1 VHRKCWQYEDRLRLL
16 GQLSHGEMSV
26 GDLEDAL
33 AIRQPTLS
41 QQLGV
46 LRTEGIVNTRREGK
60 RIFYSVADPDVM
72 RLLNILYHVYGTR
85 SDPRSIESLASDC
98 STGAS
103 RPCRCDADKLAQ
115 SGSWGF
121 HAIWH
126 AIRLRRGPDGRRHFV
141 HNRRLHGLHSEV
153 GFDKSREPERGR
165 KPQRTQA
172 RQSTRHD
179 LQRLPVVKGGHDPAC
194 STSP

>member
-1 VHRKCWQYEDRLRLL
+1 MSQTIIVMDPTVLRKAAGEAVGASKVLANEDRLRLL

-46 LRTEGIVNTRREGK
+46 LRTEGIVKTRREGK

-103 RPCRCDADKLAQ
+103 APVAAMRTSSPRAGLGLSCHLARHQTPARTRRPTPFRA
-115 SGSWGF
+115 
-121 HAIWH
+121 
-126 AIRLRRGPDGRRHFV
+126 
-141 HNRRLHGLHSEV
+141 
-153 GFDKSREPERGR
+153 
-165 KPQRTQA
+165 
-172 RQSTRHD
+172 
-179 LQRLPVVKGGHDPAC
+179 
-194 STSP
+194 

>member
-1 VHRKCWQYEDRLRLL
+1 MSQTIIVMDPTVLRKAAGEAVGASKVLANEDRLRLL

-72 RLLNILYHVYGTR
+72 RLLNILYRVYGN
-85 SDPRSIESLASDC
+85 E
-98 STGAS
+98 
-103 RPCRCDADKLAQ
+103 K
-115 SGSWGF
+115 
-121 HAIWH
+121 
-126 AIRLRRGPDGRRHFV
+126 
-141 HNRRLHGLHSEV
+141 
-153 GFDKSREPERGR
+153 
-165 KPQRTQA
+165 
-172 RQSTRHD
+172 
-179 LQRLPVVKGGHDPAC
+179 
-194 STSP
+194 